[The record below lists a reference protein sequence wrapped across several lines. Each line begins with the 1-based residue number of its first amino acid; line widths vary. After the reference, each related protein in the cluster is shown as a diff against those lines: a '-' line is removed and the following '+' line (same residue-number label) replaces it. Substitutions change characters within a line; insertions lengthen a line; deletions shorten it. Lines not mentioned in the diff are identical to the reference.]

1 MILQRYIFILLCLV
15 GLLLTLGSTSCN
27 NGPDIPDSPSLSFT
41 GMDKDTIRQSIGT
54 DESFV
59 ISLRI
64 EDGDGDIGNEGD
76 SLFNLF
82 IIDSRTGQDYDQ
94 PVQIPTLPEG
104 LSQNGVIIDAELRLF
119 ATCCIFPDG
128 TFPCETS
135 DEFPLD
141 SLQLDITIQDRA
153 GNMSNTVTSDFLY
166 IRCDEI

>member
-1 MILQRYIFILLCLV
+1 MIRQRYIFILLCLSV
-15 GLLLTLGSTSCN
+15 VYSLATISCN
-27 NGPDIPDSPSLSFT
+27 NGPNIPDTPSLTYT

-135 DEFPLD
+135 DDFLLD
-141 SLQLDITIQDRA
+141 SLQLNITIQDRA